1 MRTVTNYFLVNLS
14 VSDLL
19 MSLLNCIFNFTFMLD
34 SHWPFGSVYCT
45 VNNFVAHVSVASS
58 VFTLVAISLDR
69 YVAILRPLKHR
80 MSRRKARVALVI
92 IWAMSSLLAL
102 PCLLY
107 STTKIRSYRDGQT
120 KTVCYMRWP
129 DGHYPKSTSEH
140 VYNLVFLLV
149 TYLLPVA
156 AMAFCYSLMGR
167 ELWGSK
173 SIGEQTQRQLDNIKS
188 KRKVVRMF
196 ITVIVI
202 FAICWLPYHGYFIYV
217 YHNNSVA
224 VSEYIPHLYLS
235 FYWLAMSNAMVN
247 PIIYYWMNNRFRI
260 YFKQILCLCCCMR
273 PITLPDHVS
282 TTAKRHPRSELILR
296 SKSYQFRKSTSVV
309 VESVAVGQGER
320 RHRPPR
326 TLSNSGSLEARLN
339 NSWTPG
345 MINTAL

>member
-1 MRTVTNYFLVNLS
+1 MLRFVWG
-14 VSDLL
+14 
-19 MSLLNCIFNFTFMLD
+19 SLAFCAVVRELEYKSFKFNCRFFQFRRSRAFITK
-34 SHWPFGSVYCT
+34 T
-45 VNNFVAHVSVASS
+45 
-58 VFTLVAISLDR
+58 
-69 YVAILRPLKHR
+69 AILQSTYSYPYFSYLIYFFYRRTNPHIFDNINRL
-80 MSRRKARVALVI
+80 SEITLLGPPWSFDPTFRRKGHRVIRWTILVTV
-92 IWAMSSLLAL
+92 WAQDILCISTCHTFFRLPTLL
-102 PCLLY
+102 
-107 STTKIRSYRDGQT
+107 IDRR
-120 KTVCYMRWP
+120 R
-129 DGHYPKSTSEH
+129 
-140 VYNLVFLLV
+140 YNLVFLLV

-296 SKSYQFRKSTSVV
+296 SKSCKPELKLYRSIKRFQARRS
-309 VESVAVGQGER
+309 AVG
-320 RHRPPR
+320 PR
-326 TLSNSGSLEARLN
+326 QKVYTCTLGIHDHPRKRVPKGN
-339 NSWTPG
+339 P
-345 MINTAL
+345 ALVL